1 MVFNPAGGG
10 GLKLLLIGDS
20 IDLNEF
26 LPLSSYPLDLVVS
39 SIGLREK
46 NILDILLYIQNT
58 EYCG

>member
-20 IDLNEF
+20 IDVYEF
-26 LPLSSYPLDLVVS
+26 LPLYSYPLDLVVS

>member
-39 SIGLREK
+39 SA
-46 NILDILLYIQNT
+46 
-58 EYCG
+58 